1 MAEIAR
7 MGSPSVS
14 SALTLAGNR
23 LNGSLAGEDLAA
35 GDACY
40 LSDDGK
46 VYRSIASSTGA
57 ASDVRGFAEADTTR
71 DEPVTLAFDV
81 TMHYG
86 QGLPQGRSLY
96 LSGTVPGGLADS
108 PSSGGTEQVAF
119 VVDATR
125 VHLLQTRDR
134 PASGQV
140 TAPRMRVKRKR
151 AAGKGEVQSHV

>member
-7 MGSPSVS
+7 VGSPSVS
-14 SALTLAGNR
+14 SMLTLAGNR

-40 LSDDGK
+40 LGDDGK
-46 VYRSIASSTGA
+46 VYRSIAGGTGA
-57 ASDVRGFAEADTTR
+57 ADVRGFAAADATR
-71 DEPVTLAFDV
+71 NEPATLVFDV

-86 QGLPQGRSLY
+86 QGLPVGRSLY

-108 PSSGGTEQVAF
+108 PAAGGAEQVAL

-134 PASGQV
+134 PASRPA
-140 TAPRMRVKRKR
+140 TAPRIVLSRNRSAR
-151 AAGKGEVQSHV
+151 ASG